1 MVERGHVTRM
11 LTNRRLQLPPTFAE
25 DEEWRRIGARRTRF
39 LDPGVPSFGEPRT
52 ILVRGSIE
60 EEHEADN

>member
-1 MVERGHVTRM
+1 MVERGHVTPI

-39 LDPGVPSFGEPRT
+39 LDLDVPRFGEPRT
-52 ILVRGSIE
+52 ILVSQADEGERG
-60 EEHEADN
+60 ANN

>member
-1 MVERGHVTRM
+1 M

-52 ILVRGSIE
+52 ILVRRSSE